1 MNRKLH
7 NSLNAA
13 MACSALLTL
22 AVLAGA
28 PIEAP
33 APSTTAQAV
42 VAPVSAPAGA
52 TVAAA
57 TAAPPAEAIA
67 ANSERR
73 TSRRSYQSVRMPF
86 FSFFLPQG

>member
-7 NSLNAA
+7 NTLNAA

-28 PIEAP
+28 PVEAP
-33 APSTTAQAV
+33 SPDAQAIVATTHAPGHASTTAV
-42 VAPVSAPAGA
+42 EL
-52 TVAAA
+52 AAA
-57 TAAPPAEAIA
+57 QPTATMA
-67 ANSERR
+67 ANSEHRV
-73 TSRRSYQSVRMPF
+73 SRRSYQSVRMPF

>member
-28 PIEAP
+28 PIEQASP
-33 APSTTAQAV
+33 AEASIAAIAST
-42 VAPVSAPAGA
+42 PAST
-52 TVAAA
+52 TVAAEP
-57 TAAPPAEAIA
+57 AAAVA
-67 ANSERR
+67 ASSDHRMA
-73 TSRRSYQSVRMPF
+73 RRSYHSVRMPF

>member
-22 AVLAGA
+22 AVLSGA
-28 PIEAP
+28 PIEQP
-33 APSTTAQAV
+33 ASAATTN
-42 VAPVSAPAGA
+42 VAAVSAPVGA
-52 TVAAA
+52 APAAA
-57 TAAPPAEAIA
+57 MAAS
-67 ANSERR
+67 SERR
-73 TSRRSYQSVRMPF
+73 VTRRSYHSVRMPF